1 MRFYEKNELSP
12 FVVLNTE
19 VVEAEW
25 LDLEGLWK
33 VTLRNRKDGTTFAD
47 KCNVMINGSGVLT
60 KWKWPV
66 SLTSFRTSPYAVYS
80 FRRESRSGSIAY

>member
-33 VTLRNRKDGTTFAD
+33 VTLRNRKDGTTFED

-66 SLTSFRTSPYAVYS
+66 RLQLPLSRHFWKSFASSAATVY
-80 FRRESRSGSIAY
+80 